1 MAEGRRIKYDDEDKE
16 IYDFLLSKYPFNKIG
31 ITELFAIALVF
42 GMKYAPGKLGKTAVG
57 RVRRSTLDSTNV
69 LSLMMAVAVEK
80 TGSMDVLADDN
91 ECFTIAE
98 EYAKTGIQLLD
109 DAFSENKNILDD
121 MEKELLEF
129 YNEHIGDKS
138 V

>member
-1 MAEGRRIKYDDEDKE
+1 M
-16 IYDFLLSKYPFNKIG
+16 
-31 ITELFAIALVF
+31 
-42 GMKYAPGKLGKTAVG
+42 
-57 RVRRSTLDSTNV
+57 DSTNV

-91 ECFTIAE
+91 EYFTIAE